1 MSQLKLI
8 SGTANRALAEEISR
22 YLGVGLA
29 EAQISRFSDGEI
41 YVQIDESVRGA
52 DVFLIQS
59 LSSPVNDNIMELLV
73 TLDALK
79 RSSASS
85 ITVVV
90 PYYAYARQDR
100 KVLPRVPISA
110 KLLAD
115 LITTAGAD
123 RIMSMDLHAGQIQ
136 GFFDIPVDHLYAAP
150 IMLKYI
156 RENMA
161 SKDSDLVIVS
171 PDAGGVERARYYAKK
186 LGCSI
191 AIIDKRRPKPNVSE
205 IMHIIGDVKDK
216 VAVIVDDIVDTAG
229 TLTNAAKAIHKEGA
243 KEVYAC
249 CTHPVLSGNAI
260 EKINNSPL
268 KELAVTNTITFEK
281 PIPTDKIKVLS
292 VGEIIGE
299 AIRRVYH
306 KESLSAIFD

>member
-8 SGTANRALAEEISR
+8 SGTANKLLAEEISN
-22 YLGVGLA
+22 YLGIPLA
-29 EAQISRFSDGEI
+29 KAQISRFSDGEI

-156 RENMA
+156 RENIGTENI
-161 SKDSDLVIVS
+161 VIVS

-205 IMHIIGDVKDK
+205 IMHIIGDVKGK
-216 VAVIVDDIVDTAG
+216 KAIIVDDIVDTAG
-229 TLTNAAKAIHKEGA
+229 TLTNAAKAISEEGA
-243 KEVYAC
+243 EEVYAC
-249 CTHPVLSGNAI
+249 ITHPVLSGNAI
-260 EKINNSPL
+260 EKVNNSPL
-268 KELAVTNTITFEK
+268 KELVVTNTITFKK
-281 PIPTDKIKVLS
+281 PVPTDKIKVLS
-292 VGEIIGE
+292 VAEIIGE
-299 AIRRVYH
+299 AIRRVFH
-306 KESLSAIFD
+306 KESLSVIFE

>member
-1 MSQLKLI
+1 MSHLKLI
-8 SGTANRALAEEISR
+8 SGTANKGLAEEISE
-22 YLGVGLA
+22 YLGVSLTK
-29 EAQISRFSDGEI
+29 AQISRFSDGEV

-59 LSSPVNDNIMELLV
+59 LSNPVNDNIMELLV

-115 LITTAGAD
+115 LITVAGAT

-136 GFFDIPVDHLYAAP
+136 GFFNIPVDHLYAAP
-150 IMLKYI
+150 IMLSYI
-156 RENMA
+156 KENIKREN
-161 SKDSDLVIVS
+161 LVIVS

-186 LGCSI
+186 LGCTI
-191 AIIDKRRPKPNVSE
+191 AIIDKRRPQPNVSE
-205 IMHIIGDVKDK
+205 IMHIVGDVKGK
-216 VAVIVDDIVDTAG
+216 VAIIVDDIVDTAG
-229 TLTNAAKAIHKEGA
+229 TLTNAAKALHDEGA
-243 KEVYAC
+243 DEIYAC

-260 EKINNSPL
+260 DKINNSPL
-268 KELAVTNTITFEK
+268 KQLVVTNTITFK
-281 PIPTDKIKVLS
+281 RSIPTDKITVLS
-292 VGEIIGE
+292 VGNLIGE

-306 KESLSAIFD
+306 KESLSAIFE

>member
-1 MSQLKLI
+1 MTGLKLI
-8 SGTANRALAEEISR
+8 SGTANIELAKEISE
-22 YLGVGLA
+22 YLGKPLA
-29 EAQISRFSDGEI
+29 KSEISRFSDGEV

-59 LSSPVNDNIMELLV
+59 LSAPVNDNIMELLV

-85 ITVVV
+85 VNIVV

-110 KLLAD
+110 KLVAD
-115 LITTAGAD
+115 LITVAGAN

-150 IMLKYI
+150 ILLDYI
-156 RENMA
+156 RKISANE
-161 SKDSDLVIVS
+161 LVIVS

-205 IMHIIGDVKDK
+205 IMHIIGDIKGK
-216 VAVIVDDIVDTAG
+216 TAIIVDDIVDTAG
-229 TLTNAAKAIHKEGA
+229 TLTNAAKALDKEGA
-243 KEVYAC
+243 EAVYAC
-249 CTHPVLSGNAI
+249 CTHPILSGKAI
-260 EKINNSPL
+260 DKINESPIV
-268 KELAVTNTITFEK
+268 ELVVTNTIKFSNKT
-281 PIPTDKIKVLS
+281 PTDKVKVLS
-292 VGEIIGE
+292 VGELIGE

-306 KESLSAIFD
+306 KESLSAIFE

>member
-1 MSQLKLI
+1 MNMSHLKLI
-8 SGTANRALAEEISR
+8 SGTANKVLAKEIAD
-22 YLGVGLA
+22 YLGMPLTKA
-29 EAQISRFSDGEI
+29 EITRFSDGEV

-115 LITTAGAD
+115 LITVAGAT

-136 GFFDIPVDHLYAAP
+136 GFFNIPVDHLYAAP
-150 IMLKYI
+150 IMLNYI
-156 RENMA
+156 KEDIG
-161 SKDSDLVIVS
+161 KDNLVIVS

-205 IMHIIGDVKDK
+205 IMHIIGEVKGK
-216 VAVIVDDIVDTAG
+216 IAVIVDDIVDTAG
-229 TLTNAAKAIHKEGA
+229 TLTNAAKAIKEEGA
-243 KEVYAC
+243 EAIYAC
-249 CTHPVLSGNAI
+249 ITHPVLSGNAI
-260 EKINNSPL
+260 DKINNSPL
-268 KELAVTNTITFEK
+268 KELVVTNTITFKKPVPTEK
-281 PIPTDKIKVLS
+281 VKVLS
-292 VGEIIGE
+292 VGHLIGE

-306 KESLSAIFD
+306 KESLSAIFE

>member
-1 MSQLKLI
+1 MDMSHLKII
-8 SGTANRALAEEISR
+8 SGTANRGLAKEIVD
-22 YLGVGLA
+22 YLGISLTK
-29 EAQISRFSDGEI
+29 AQISRFSDGEI

-73 TLDALK
+73 ALDALK

-115 LITTAGAD
+115 LITVAGAT

-156 RENMA
+156 RENLQ
-161 SKDSDLVIVS
+161 SEDYVIVS
-171 PDAGGVERARYYAKK
+171 PDAGGVERARYYARK
-186 LGCSI
+186 LGCTI
-191 AIIDKRRPKPNVSE
+191 AIIDKRRPAPNVSE
-205 IMHIIGDVKDK
+205 IMHIVGEVEGKTAI
-216 VAVIVDDIVDTAG
+216 IVDDIVDTAG
-229 TLTNAAKAIHKEGA
+229 TLTNAAKALKEEGA
-243 KEVYAC
+243 REIYAC

-268 KELAVTNTITFEK
+268 KELVVTNTITFK
-281 PIPTDKIKVLS
+281 QPIPTDKIKVLS
-292 VGEIIGE
+292 VGNLIGE
-299 AIRRVYH
+299 AIRRVHH
-306 KESLSAIFD
+306 KESLSAIFE

>member
-1 MSQLKLI
+1 MAHLKLI
-8 SGTANRALAEEISR
+8 SGTANKALAEEIAD
-22 YLGVGLA
+22 YLGVSLA
-29 EAQISRFSDGEI
+29 KAQISRFSDGEI

-115 LITTAGAD
+115 LITVAGAD

-156 RENMA
+156 KENI
-161 SKDSDLVIVS
+161 DTENLVIVS

-186 LGCSI
+186 LGCTI

-216 VAVIVDDIVDTAG
+216 TAVIVDDIVDTAG
-229 TLTNAAKAIHKEGA
+229 TLTNAAKALAKEGA
-243 KEVYAC
+243 KGVYAC
-249 CTHPVLSGNAI
+249 CSHPVLSGNAI
-260 EKINNSPL
+260 EKINNSPII
-268 KELAVTNTITFEK
+268 ELAVTNTITFSK
-281 PIPTDKIKVLS
+281 PVPTDKIKVLS

-299 AIRRVYH
+299 AIRRVFH
-306 KESLSAIFD
+306 KESLSAIFE

>member
-8 SGTANRALAEEISR
+8 SGTANKLLAEEISD
-22 YLGVGLA
+22 YLSIPLA
-29 EAQISRFSDGEI
+29 KAQISRFSDGEI

-115 LITTAGAD
+115 LITVSGAS

-136 GFFDIPVDHLYAAP
+136 GFFDIPVDHLYSAP
-150 IMLKYI
+150 IMLRYI
-156 RENMA
+156 KENIGTENI
-161 SKDSDLVIVS
+161 VIVS

-205 IMHIIGDVKDK
+205 IMHIIGDVKGK
-216 VAVIVDDIVDTAG
+216 KAIIVDDIVDTAG
-229 TLTNAAKAIHKEGA
+229 TLTNAAKAIREEGA
-243 KEVYAC
+243 EEVYAC
-249 CTHPVLSGNAI
+249 ITHPVLSGNAI
-260 EKINNSPL
+260 EKINNSPI
-268 KELAVTNTITFEK
+268 KELVVTNTITFK
-281 PIPTDKIKVLS
+281 RPVPTDKIKVLS
-292 VGEIIGE
+292 VAEIIGE
-299 AIRRVYH
+299 AIRRVFH
-306 KESLSAIFD
+306 KESLSVIFE

>member
-1 MSQLKLI
+1 MKMSHLKLI
-8 SGTANRALAEEISR
+8 SGTANRALAEEIAN
-22 YLGVGLA
+22 YLGVSLTK
-29 EAQISRFSDGEI
+29 AQITRFSDGEV

-115 LITTAGAD
+115 LITVAGAT

-150 IMLKYI
+150 IMLNYI
-156 RENMA
+156 KENIG
-161 SKDSDLVIVS
+161 KDNLVIVS

-205 IMHIIGDVKDK
+205 IMHIIGDVKGK

-229 TLTNAAKAIHKEGA
+229 TLTNAAKAIKEEGA
-243 KEVYAC
+243 EEIYAC
-249 CTHPVLSGNAI
+249 ITHPVLSGNAI
-260 EKINNSPL
+260 DKINNSPL
-268 KELAVTNTITFEK
+268 KELIVTNTITFKK
-281 PIPTDKIKVLS
+281 PVPTDKIKVLS
-292 VGEIIGE
+292 VGQLIGE

-306 KESLSAIFD
+306 KESLSAIFE

>member
-8 SGTANRALAEEISR
+8 SGTANRALAEEIAF

-115 LITTAGAD
+115 LITTAGAS

-150 IMLKYI
+150 IMFRYI
-156 RENMA
+156 RENVA
-161 SKDSDLVIVS
+161 PKGELVIVS

-205 IMHIIGDVKDK
+205 IMHIIGEVKGK
-216 VAVIVDDIVDTAG
+216 TAVIVDDIVDTAG
-229 TLTNAAKAIHKEGA
+229 TLTNAAKAIHEEGA
-243 KEVYAC
+243 VEVYAC
-249 CTHPVLSGNAI
+249 CSHPVLSGNAI

-268 KELAVTNTITFEK
+268 KELVVTNTITFKK

>member
-1 MSQLKLI
+1 MNMSHLKVI
-8 SGTANRALAEEISR
+8 SGTANVGLAQEIVE
-22 YLGVGLA
+22 YLGVSLTK
-29 EAQISRFSDGEI
+29 AQISRFSDGEI

-73 TLDALK
+73 ALDALK

-115 LITTAGAD
+115 LITVAGAT

-136 GFFDIPVDHLYAAP
+136 GFFNIPVDHLYAAP
-150 IMLKYI
+150 IMLNYI
-156 RENMA
+156 KENIG
-161 SKDSDLVIVS
+161 KENIVIVS

-191 AIIDKRRPKPNVSE
+191 AIIDKRRPTANVSE
-205 IMHIIGDVKDK
+205 IMHIIGEVQGKI
-216 VAVIVDDIVDTAG
+216 AIIVDDIVDTAG
-229 TLTNAAKAIHKEGA
+229 TLTNAAKALHEDGA
-243 KEVYAC
+243 EVVYAC
-249 CTHPVLSGNAI
+249 CTHPVLSGDAI
-260 EKINNSPL
+260 DKINKSPL
-268 KELAVTNTITFEK
+268 KELVVTNTITFK
-281 PIPTDKIKVLS
+281 RPMPTDKVRVLS
-292 VGEIIGE
+292 VGSLIGE

-306 KESLSAIFD
+306 KESLSAIFE

>member
-1 MSQLKLI
+1 MNMSHLKVI
-8 SGTANRALAEEISR
+8 SGTANVGLAQEIVE
-22 YLGVGLA
+22 YLGVSLTK
-29 EAQISRFSDGEI
+29 AQISRFSDGEI

-59 LSSPVNDNIMELLV
+59 LSSPVKDNIMELLV
-73 TLDALK
+73 ALDALK

-115 LITTAGAD
+115 LITVAGAT

-136 GFFDIPVDHLYAAP
+136 GFFNIPVDHLYAAP
-150 IMLKYI
+150 IMLNYI
-156 RENMA
+156 KENIG
-161 SKDSDLVIVS
+161 KENIVIVS

-191 AIIDKRRPKPNVSE
+191 AIIDKRRPTANVSE
-205 IMHIIGDVKDK
+205 IMHIIGEVQGKI
-216 VAVIVDDIVDTAG
+216 AIIVDDIVDTAG
-229 TLTNAAKAIHKEGA
+229 TLTNAAKALHEDGA
-243 KEVYAC
+243 EVVYAC
-249 CTHPVLSGNAI
+249 CTHPVLSGDAI
-260 EKINNSPL
+260 DKINKSPL
-268 KELAVTNTITFEK
+268 KELVVTNTITFK
-281 PIPTDKIKVLS
+281 RPMPTDKVRVLS
-292 VGEIIGE
+292 VGSLIGE

-306 KESLSAIFD
+306 KESLSAIFE

>member
-1 MSQLKLI
+1 MAHLKLI
-8 SGTANRALAEEISR
+8 SGTANKALAEEIAD
-22 YLGVGLA
+22 YLGVSLA
-29 EAQISRFSDGEI
+29 KAQISRFSDGEI

-115 LITTAGAD
+115 LITVAGAD

-156 RENMA
+156 KENI
-161 SKDSDLVIVS
+161 DTENLVIVS

-186 LGCSI
+186 LGCTI

-216 VAVIVDDIVDTAG
+216 TAVIVDDIVDTAG
-229 TLTNAAKAIHKEGA
+229 TLTNAAKALAKEGA
-243 KEVYAC
+243 KGVYAC
-249 CTHPVLSGNAI
+249 CSHPVLSGNAI
-260 EKINNSPL
+260 EKINNSPII
-268 KELAVTNTITFEK
+268 ELAVTNTITFSK
-281 PIPTDKIKVLS
+281 PVPTDKIKVLS
-292 VGEIIGE
+292 VGGIIGE
-299 AIRRVYH
+299 AIRRVFH
-306 KESLSAIFD
+306 KESLSAIFE

>member
-1 MSQLKLI
+1 MSHLKLI
-8 SGTANRALAEEISR
+8 SGTANRALADEIAN
-22 YLGVGLA
+22 YLGISLTK
-29 EAQISRFSDGEI
+29 AQITRFSDGEV

-115 LITTAGAD
+115 LITVAGAT

-150 IMLKYI
+150 IMLNYI
-156 RENMA
+156 KENIG
-161 SKDSDLVIVS
+161 KDNLVIVS

-205 IMHIIGDVKDK
+205 IMHIIGDVKGK
-216 VAVIVDDIVDTAG
+216 IAVIVDDIVDTAG
-229 TLTNAAKAIHKEGA
+229 TLTNAAKAIKEEGA
-243 KEVYAC
+243 EEIYAC
-249 CTHPVLSGNAI
+249 ITHPVLSGNAI
-260 EKINNSPL
+260 DRINNSPL
-268 KELAVTNTITFEK
+268 KELVVTNTITFKK
-281 PIPTDKIKVLS
+281 PVPTDKIKVLS
-292 VGEIIGE
+292 VGYLIGE

-306 KESLSAIFD
+306 KESLSAIFE

>member
-1 MSQLKLI
+1 MAHLKLI
-8 SGTANRALAEEISR
+8 SGTANKALAEEIAD
-22 YLGVGLA
+22 YLGVSLA
-29 EAQISRFSDGEI
+29 KAQISRFSDGEI

-115 LITTAGAD
+115 LITVAGAD

-156 RENMA
+156 KENI
-161 SKDSDLVIVS
+161 DTENLVIVS

-186 LGCSI
+186 LGCTI

-216 VAVIVDDIVDTAG
+216 TAVIVDDIVDTAG
-229 TLTNAAKAIHKEGA
+229 TLTNAAKALAKEGA
-243 KEVYAC
+243 KGVYAC
-249 CTHPVLSGNAI
+249 CSHPVLSGNAI
-260 EKINNSPL
+260 EKINNSPII
-268 KELAVTNTITFEK
+268 ELAVTNTITFSK

-299 AIRRVYH
+299 AIRRVFH
-306 KESLSAIFD
+306 KESLSAIFE

>member
-1 MSQLKLI
+1 MIDLKLI
-8 SGTANRALAEEISR
+8 SGTANIELAKEISSYLGKPLAKAEISR
-22 YLGVGLA
+22 FA
-29 EAQISRFSDGEI
+29 DGEI

-52 DVFLIQS
+52 DVFIIQS
-59 LSSPVNDNIMELLV
+59 LSRPVNDNIMELLV

-79 RSSASS
+79 RSSARSVN
-85 ITVVV
+85 VVI

-100 KVLPRVPISA
+100 KVVPRAPISA

-123 RIMSMDLHAGQIQ
+123 RVMSMDLHAGQIQ
-136 GFFDIPVDHLYAAP
+136 GFFDIPVDHLYASP
-150 IMLKYI
+150 ILLEYI
-156 RENMA
+156 RKLGADEM
-161 SKDSDLVIVS
+161 VIVS

-186 LGCSI
+186 LGCTI

-205 IMHIIGDVKDK
+205 IMHIIGDIKGK
-216 VAVIVDDIVDTAG
+216 TAIIVDDIVDTAG
-229 TLTNAAKAIHKEGA
+229 TLTNAAAALYEEGA

-268 KELAVTNTITFEK
+268 KELAVTNTIKFDR
-281 PIPTDKIKVLS
+281 PIPTDKIRVLS
-292 VGEIIGE
+292 VGALIGE

-306 KESLSAIFD
+306 KESLSAIFE